1 MTVTASHHPSDTSY
15 DVRVWSIRTYT
26 GKTRTSHT
34 AQWRV
39 GPRRHQRTLPTRA
52 LADSFR
58 ADVLVGSSRGVLFD
72 VATGLPA
79 TVVDRAAA
87 RTWFTHA
94 VDYVDATWP
103 HASPRHRKSTAEAL
117 TTLTMALVTSTV
129 GAPPAPEVRRA
140 LFGWAFNGST
150 RRSEPE
156 DSDRSVLNWIQAAS
170 VPLPCLREATWL
182 HAALNAIT
190 TTRDGS
196 PAAVSTARRKRATF
210 HHALAYAV
218 ELDLFPINPL
228 DRIRSRRPGP
238 PATAL
243 DPHSVVNPAKARALL
258 GAVRDIAPALEGFF
272 ACLYYAGLRPSE
284 ARNLQR
290 RNCDLP
296 ETGWGRLLLTGS
308 RQTAGAA
315 WTDTGAT
322 DEQRPLKHR
331 PAGQTRLVP
340 AHPDLVIT
348 LRRHLDQFGAPTD
361 CCSSPAP
368 PAAGNPS
375 HRRTA
380 TRCRW
385 APSTGSGTEPGPLPS
400 STATARMNRR

>member
-1 MTVTASHHPSDTSY
+1 MTVTASHHPSDTSD

-34 AQWRV
+34 TQWRV
-39 GPRRHQRTLPTRA
+39 GPRRHQRTFPTRA

-58 ADVLVGSSRGVLFD
+58 ADLLVGSSRGVLFD

-87 RTWFTHA
+87 RTWFAHA
-94 VDYVDATWP
+94 VDYVDTTWP

-117 TTLTMALVTSTV
+117 TTLTMALVISTV
-129 GAPPAPEVRRA
+129 GAPPAREVRRA

-156 DSDRSVLNWIQAAS
+156 DSDRCVLNWIQAAS
-170 VPLPCLREATWL
+170 VPLRCLREATWL
-182 HAALNAIT
+182 HAALNAIAT
-190 TTRDGS
+190 TLDGS
-196 PAAVSTARRKRATF
+196 PAAVSTTRRKRATF

-243 DPHSVVNPAKARALL
+243 DPHAVVNPAQARALL
-258 GAVRDIAPALEGFF
+258 EAVRDLAPALEGFF

-290 RNCDLP
+290 RNADLP

-308 RQTAGAA
+308 R
-315 WTDTGAT
+315 
-322 DEQRPLKHR
+322 
-331 PAGQTRLVP
+331 
-340 AHPDLVIT
+340 
-348 LRRHLDQFGAPTD
+348 
-361 CCSSPAP
+361 
-368 PAAGNPS
+368 
-375 HRRTA
+375 
-380 TRCRW
+380 
-385 APSTGSGTEPGPLPS
+385 
-400 STATARMNRR
+400 